1 MQASDFK
8 VRVGRLTGNEIA
20 ALAAAL
26 RHEHHCADSE
36 VAWWRA
42 TLAVSGALR
51 MRHRT
56 REASVAAHAVTEAVR
71 HAAERA
77 GVGETERSD
86 VTMVAR
92 AAAEVAR
99 ALVAAETV
107 GTAAYLQVTQLLA
120 PWSLLDL
127 IAT

>member
-77 GVGETERSD
+77 G
-86 VTMVAR
+86 
-92 AAAEVAR
+92 
-99 ALVAAETV
+99 AAETV